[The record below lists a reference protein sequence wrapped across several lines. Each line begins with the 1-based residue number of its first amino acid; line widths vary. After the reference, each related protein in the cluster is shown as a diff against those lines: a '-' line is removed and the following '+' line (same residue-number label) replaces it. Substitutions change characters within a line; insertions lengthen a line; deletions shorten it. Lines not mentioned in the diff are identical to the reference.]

1 MAIFLSTVWRQQCH
15 KVLAAVSPL
24 HWLYRREV
32 DKFSFSIF
40 YTTSA
45 TVHSISH
52 TTNEVENSP
61 LFYGTGR
68 IAEQVF
74 LFLDDATSLY
84 YSAGF
89 KRSAMRALIYDPR
102 SYK

>member
-15 KVLAAVSPL
+15 KVLAAAPL
-24 HWLYRREV
+24 HCLYRRREV

-74 LFLDDATSLY
+74 LFLDDAATRL
-84 YSAGF
+84 
-89 KRSAMRALIYDPR
+89 LLW
-102 SYK
+102 